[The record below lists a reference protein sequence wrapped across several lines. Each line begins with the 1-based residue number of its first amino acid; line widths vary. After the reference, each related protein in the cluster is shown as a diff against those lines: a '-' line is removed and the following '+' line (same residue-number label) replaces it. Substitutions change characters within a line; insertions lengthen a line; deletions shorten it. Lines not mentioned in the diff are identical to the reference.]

1 MDTQLGRYLVYV
13 ARSAIAMR
21 LGLEVGASPALTGVM
36 EETIA
41 EPGAVF
47 VTLTQN
53 HQLRGCVGS
62 LHATRAL
69 WLDCEQNALAAA
81 FDDDRFEPLSVDEFG
96 SVQIEISRVGE
107 ALPFGFEN
115 EEDACERLRLG
126 VDGVILTYR
135 NHRATFLPQV
145 WASLPDPK
153 EFLAQLKRKAGLDPH
168 FWSPELELSVYE
180 VDSYKE
186 R

>member
-1 MDTQLGRYLVYV
+1 MELELGRYLVYV

-21 LGLEVGASPALTGVM
+21 LGLEVGASPALTGAM
-36 EETIA
+36 EEKIA

-47 VTLTQN
+47 VTLKLN

-81 FDDDRFEPLSVDEFG
+81 FEDQRFAPLSADEFG
-96 SVQIEISRVGE
+96 WVQIEISKLGE
-107 ALPFGFEN
+107 ALPFGFES
-115 EEDACERLRLG
+115 EDDACERLRPG

-145 WASLPDPK
+145 WEELSHPK

-180 VDSYKE
+180 VESYKE
-186 R
+186 L